1 MTMLVTFTALS
12 LLPVAKVVAIKFS
25 GPLFAALLAMLF
37 MREVV
42 RRRRIVAI
50 VVGFS
55 GTLVI
60 MRSGFT
66 EFDLGAVLAL
76 ASSVTWAL
84 MFVAVKVLSRT
95 ESSFTITIY
104 MSLITFPVLGLFAL
118 PFWQTPTLVQLGWL
132 VLLGVFGSLYHLC
145 FAQALKNADVS
156 VISPMDF
163 CKLPWVTGMGFLAFG
178 EVPTPSTWLG
188 AIMIFASATYIAY
201 QERLTKPGSVDEDSP
216 AMRLTE

>member
-95 ESSFTITIY
+95 ESSFTITI
-104 MSLITFPVLGLFAL
+104 
-118 PFWQTPTLVQLGWL
+118 
-132 VLLGVFGSLYHLC
+132 C
-145 FAQALKNADVS
+145 
-156 VISPMDF
+156 
-163 CKLPWVTGMGFLAFG
+163 
-178 EVPTPSTWLG
+178 
-188 AIMIFASATYIAY
+188 
-201 QERLTKPGSVDEDSP
+201 R
-216 AMRLTE
+216 